1 MDQNLC
7 PFLNNKEGKPLSCM
21 KGECFLYDSPSQA
34 CIFQAID
41 LHNKEN
47 VTKLGKLIK
56 KSSNDNGVLI
66 KKIGTLLNNGMKPMT
81 EFFKVMD
88 NGKKIN
94 ELIALLGR
102 QKGLQPAEEGAEPP
116 SLSWDGA
123 QQALEKNSGIL
134 LRLQELLGEEGP
146 LAEKMGQT
154 ARAALEMK
162 ASLTELKENLDA
174 LPGKSGD
181 SQAGSGKESYLESM
195 KMLLE
200 TLKKPLAATLKIQK
214 EAYDRLGAFS
224 ESVRESMTAMGEQ
237 SAENKSTFED
247 LIRYVRE
254 NTETMECLH
263 EEGPLREETRQLNEK
278 AGLYLDMAR
287 DAVSSQQETAVQM
300 LETLNAI
307 RQHMESVDRKLDL
320 MEQRMENLEIIRQG
334 MDLCVDSQKALS
346 RSFVSGMEKME
357 AFAVLQKEYLQNEE
371 SAIRMKKADDL
382 NNTGLTFLMNGELSA
397 AVDCFKEA
405 ITLNNRLWGAYSNLG
420 MAFSE
425 KGEKEKAKDVFK
437 KLIKLNPE
445 FSESYYNLGMILVE
459 EEMTE
464 KAVPLFRKSIEK
476 RPDFAKAYVSL
487 GNALYELDRIEFA
500 VKAWEKAVALDP
512 TLDETKEQLMK
523 LKELGQIGDDEE

>member
-7 PFLNNKEGKPLSCM
+7 PFLNNNEGNPLSCM

-66 KKIGTLLNNGMKPMT
+66 KKIGTLLNNGMKPMM
-81 EFFKVMD
+81 EFFKIMD
-88 NGKKIN
+88 NGKKIE
-94 ELIALLGR
+94 ELIALLGSQNGPR
-102 QKGLQPAEEGAEPP
+102 TAEGGSEAS

-123 QQALEKNSGIL
+123 QQALEQNSEIL
-134 LRLQELLGEEGP
+134 RRLQELLGEEGP
-146 LAEKMGQT
+146 LAEKLGET
-154 ARAALEMK
+154 ARAAVEMK
-162 ASLTELKENLDA
+162 DSLAELKEKLGA
-174 LPGKSGD
+174 LPGKNGE
-181 SQAGSGKESYLESM
+181 AGAGNEKESYLESM

-224 ESVRESMTAMGEQ
+224 ESVRESMAAMGEQ
-237 SAENKSTFED
+237 SAENRAAFGD
-247 LIRYVRE
+247 LLGYVRE
-254 NTETMECLH
+254 NREALERLH
-263 EEGPLREETRQLNEK
+263 EEGPLHEEARQINEK

-287 DAVSSQQETAVQM
+287 DAAATQQDTALKM
-300 LETLNAI
+300 LETLEAI
-307 RQHMESVDRKLDL
+307 RQQIESVDRRLEQV
-320 MEQRMENLEIIRQG
+320 EQRMESLEVIRQG
-334 MDLCVDSQKALS
+334 MDLCVDSQQTLS

-382 NNTGLTFLMNGELSA
+382 NNTGITFLMNGELSA

-459 EEMTE
+459 EDLTE

-523 LKELGQIGDDEE
+523 LRELGQIGEEEE

>member
-7 PFLNNKEGKPLSCM
+7 PFLNDNEGKPISCM
-21 KGECFLYDSPSQA
+21 KKECFLYDAPSQA

-56 KSSNDNGVLI
+56 KSSNDNGILI
-66 KKIGTLLNNGMKPMT
+66 KKIGTLLNNGMKPMM

-88 NGKKIN
+88 NGKKIE
-94 ELIALLGR
+94 ELIGLLSREKGGQLSEETAEKEPFALGGLENALGR
-102 QKGLQPAEEGAEPP
+102 NTE
-116 SLSWDGA
+116 
-123 QQALEKNSGIL
+123 IL

-146 LAEKMGQT
+146 LAEKMGEA
-154 ARAALEMK
+154 ARAALDMKTSLEEMK
-162 ASLTELKENLDA
+162 AGLKTLPESSGEEK
-174 LPGKSGD
+174 PGK
-181 SQAGSGKESYLESM
+181 GKEDYLESM
-195 KMLLE
+195 KLLLD

-214 EAYDRLGAFS
+214 ESYDRLGFFS
-224 ESVRESMTAMGEQ
+224 ETAGEAMTALHEQ
-237 SAENKSTFED
+237 SAENKTAFQD
-247 LIRYVRE
+247 LARNVRE
-254 NTETMECLH
+254 NTETLQNLH
-263 EEGPLREETRQLNEK
+263 QEGPLYQEARQLNEK
-278 AGLYLDMAR
+278 ATLYMEQAR
-287 DAVSSQQETAVQM
+287 ETAASQQETSLKM
-300 LETLNAI
+300 LESLEAI
-307 RQHMESVDRKLDL
+307 RLSMEGLGQKL
-320 MEQRMENLEIIRQG
+320 EQLEKRMDHLDVIREG
-334 MDLCVDSQKALS
+334 MDICVESQQALS

-397 AVDCFKEA
+397 AIDCFKEA

-420 MAFSE
+420 LAFSE

-459 EEMTE
+459 EDFVE

-476 RPDFAKAYVSL
+476 RPDFAKAYVAM

-523 LKELGQIGDDEE
+523 LKELGELGEEEE